1 MKLHSKTSIPSVVAY
16 VSCSLAIFS
25 LGYGFHW
32 PQSISNRLSKFLYC
46 LDNEQWHLTFTY
58 LLFLIHF
65 LTDSLSF
72 SPSHLNIIFSFFLF
86 FFYHHLFFLYLFP
99 TIIFFNEKCYIH
111 NIFCNTLQEWHQ
123 NLMWKIVISFNLNPP
138 LKLFFYSPILT
149 NNNLLL
155 KIYCENIVVTF
166 LNCHFLFFILFF
178 LSLFHS
184 YFFSPGFFSTTHVSH
199 SYLYQPFFFFF

>member
-25 LGYGFHW
+25 LCYGFHW

-72 SPSHLNIIFSFFLF
+72 SPSHLNIIFSFFYSF
-86 FFYHHLFFLYLFP
+86 FIIIYSSYIYSQQLYFSM
-99 TIIFFNEKCYIH
+99 KS
-111 NIFCNTLQEWHQ
+111 
-123 NLMWKIVISFNLNPP
+123 VISIT
-138 LKLFFYSPILT
+138 FFAILYK
-149 NNNLLL
+149 NDIKILCEKLLL
-155 KIYCENIVVTF
+155 VLIWTHHWN
-166 LNCHFLFFILFF
+166 
-178 LSLFHS
+178 
-184 YFFSPGFFSTTHVSH
+184 YFFTHQ
-199 SYLYQPFFFFF
+199 Y